1 MALRAALH
9 GIGEAQ
15 SCSQTTRAGRHSP
28 LIIESKKNCGGQYN
42 MSSCNAV
49 HSNSNQKYQL
59 ESQTSQSAT
68 TVYCTKMRSEANK

>member
-28 LIIESKKNCGGQYN
+28 LIIESKKNCGLQYN
-42 MSSCNAV
+42 IILQYSTLELEPEVPAGV
-49 HSNSNQKYQL
+49 TNQPECDYSVQYKN
-59 ESQTSQSAT
+59 E
-68 TVYCTKMRSEANK
+68 K